1 MNYHGMIKKV
11 YRLFRFFIRIGY
23 FCVVLKNIFMSNIR
37 LHDKSFKPFINYDE
51 IESAIDKVAAQITA
65 DYKDSQDVP
74 VLLCVLN
81 GSILFTAELMKRLT
95 FKCEIVCVKLSSYVG
110 TKSTGEVRDI
120 IGMTGDVKGK
130 RVIIVEDI
138 IDSGRT
144 IANLTQMMEAN
155 GATETKIC
163 TMLLKPGCYKLDKK
177 IDYVAMEIPDDFIVG
192 FGLDYDGLGRN
203 IKDIYVLD
211 ENMKYYILFGP
222 PGAGKGTQAASM
234 AERFNLCHISTG
246 DLLRGEM
253 AKGTELGLKAKALI
267 EAGELVPD
275 EIVEG
280 MIENKFDSVK
290 GYSGFLLDGFPRT
303 TAQAKA
309 LDAMLAK
316 RDTKVSGVVSLMI
329 PDEMIKERIRHR
341 AAIEGRADDAS
352 DETISNRIKTY
363 HEKTEPLVEYYK
375 AAGAYNEID
384 GTGTIEEVRDR
395 INSLME
401 SI

>member
-1 MNYHGMIKKV
+1 
-11 YRLFRFFIRIGY
+11 
-23 FCVVLKNIFMSNIR
+23 MSNIR
-37 LHDKSFKPFINYDE
+37 LHDKSFRPFIDYGK
-51 IESAIDKVAAQITA
+51 IEEAIDKVAEKIND
-65 DYKDSQDVP
+65 DYKDSVDPP

-95 FKCEIVCVKLSSYVG
+95 FKCEIVCIKLSSYVG
-110 TKSTGEVRDI
+110 TRSTGEVRDI
-120 IGMTGDVKGK
+120 IGMTGSVKGK
-130 RVIIVEDI
+130 KVIIIEDI
-138 IDSGRT
+138 VDSGRT
-144 IANLTQMMEAN
+144 IANLVRIMEAN
-155 GATETKIC
+155 GATDSKIC

-211 ENMKYYILFGP
+211 DTMKYYILFGP

-234 AERFNLCHISTG
+234 AEKFNLCHISTG

-253 AKGTELGLKAKALI
+253 AKGSELGLKAKALI

-280 MIENKFDSVK
+280 MIENKFESVK
-290 GYSGFLLDGFPRT
+290 GVSGFLLDGFPRT
-303 TAQAKA
+303 IAQAEA
-309 LDAMLAK
+309 LDKMLAK
-316 RDTKVSGVVSLMI
+316 KDTKVTGVVSLMI

-341 AAIEGRADDAS
+341 AAIEGRADDAK

-363 HEKTEPLVEYYK
+363 HDKTEPLVDYYK
-375 AAGAYNEID
+375 KSGAYHEID
-384 GTGTIEEVRDR
+384 GVGTIEEVRCR
-395 INSLME
+395 IHSLME
-401 SI
+401 TL